1 MIIITCN
8 EVLYFTSS
16 NRTATAPWP
25 AHPSPKVGLTSSPPR
40 MYEMMTPT
48 TMLSF
53 TETVAAFFNGP
64 VTVSR
69 RYMGPHRR
77 ESPSPRP

>member
-1 MIIITCN
+1 
-8 EVLYFTSS
+8 
-16 NRTATAPWP
+16 
-25 AHPSPKVGLTSSPPR
+25 
-40 MYEMMTPT
+40 MTPT

-53 TETVAAFFNGP
+53 TETVAAFLNGP

-77 ESPSPRP
+77 ESPSPRPYMNLDDAIIIVDAIDRV